1 MNLSFFRQ
9 FKFLV
14 TWFNVTLLSSA
25 VSFELF
31 SFLFLRGRCE
41 VIILHFSVV
50 TPWCYYE
57 IVDGRTVLLQKSR

>member
-31 SFLFLRGRCE
+31 SFLFLRGRRE
-41 VIILHFSVV
+41 VLILHFSVV
-50 TPWCYYE
+50 TP
-57 IVDGRTVLLQKSR
+57 